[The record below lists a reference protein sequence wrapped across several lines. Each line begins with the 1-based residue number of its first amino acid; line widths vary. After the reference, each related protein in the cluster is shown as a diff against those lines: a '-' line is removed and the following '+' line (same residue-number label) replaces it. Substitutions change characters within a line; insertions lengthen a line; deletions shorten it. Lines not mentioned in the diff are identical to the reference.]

1 MADYHALWESLG
13 MDLGTHDQ
21 LCAALPPLF
30 EETFLNQTDRPEGM
44 DYFNMV
50 IAEVHG
56 LRIQEL
62 MDHKARGGLVV
73 GSFCVYVPEE
83 IVSALGGVL
92 VGLCAG
98 SQFWVPAGEK
108 VLPRSLCPLIKAGL
122 GAKLSRTCPYFQ
134 SVDLVVGENTCDG
147 KKKAWEILGQHVPMH
162 VMDLPNRKSP
172 AGFALWRE
180 EIRRLTEELERRT
193 GRTLTYEN
201 LLEAT
206 RRVDDKR
213 RALQKLH
220 GTRRNDPA
228 PLSGTDALVTT
239 QIAFYDDVPR
249 YTAMTIQ
256 LAEECLARIAQG
268 KGAFPVGTKRVLLT
282 GTPVVVPNWK
292 LHHLIETSGA
302 VVVGEENCTGSRYY
316 ESTTDLSGVRD
327 LPSLLD
333 ALAHRYL
340 DGIHCACFS
349 PNEERFDDVVRLAR
363 ETGAQGVVDATL
375 SFCTTYQV
383 EGENLRRRLAQE
395 GIPLLSLETDYT
407 PGDEGQLRTR
417 IEAFLENLG

>member
-62 MDHKARGGLVV
+62 ADHKARGGLVV

-180 EIRRLTEELERRT
+180 EIRRLTEELERT
-193 GRTLTYEN
+193 EQTEKAGGIVYLSG
-201 LLEAT
+201 LLGMVPTEGNEALEFLGHPVISL
-206 RRVDDKR
+206 RIGVGSALILGVIGLLAGYFPAR
-213 RALQKLH
+213 RAA
-220 GTRRNDPA
+220 GINPA
-228 PLSGTDALVTT
+228 ETL
-239 QIAFYDDVPR
+239 R
-249 YTAMTIQ
+249 Y
-256 LAEECLARIAQG
+256 E
-268 KGAFPVGTKRVLLT
+268 
-282 GTPVVVPNWK
+282 
-292 LHHLIETSGA
+292 
-302 VVVGEENCTGSRYY
+302 
-316 ESTTDLSGVRD
+316 
-327 LPSLLD
+327 
-333 ALAHRYL
+333 
-340 DGIHCACFS
+340 
-349 PNEERFDDVVRLAR
+349 
-363 ETGAQGVVDATL
+363 
-375 SFCTTYQV
+375 
-383 EGENLRRRLAQE
+383 
-395 GIPLLSLETDYT
+395 
-407 PGDEGQLRTR
+407 
-417 IEAFLENLG
+417 